1 MPFPPNLLWS
11 LKVNSSQ
18 VKHYGSGN
26 GTTPGDIS
34 DPFPP
39 SVQGISDKSSPVLL
53 CTLSSQCFSSHERI
67 LKDNSEVRGSD
78 ERDGKKE
85 QKAIHGTIWVWELVT
100 VGFKARLCL
109 FLVPRHDQSLMFLLQ
124 LQG

>member
-53 CTLSSQCFSSHERI
+53 RTLSSQSFSSHERI

-78 ERDGKKE
+78 ERDGRRFMG
-85 QKAIHGTIWVWELVT
+85 QY
-100 VGFKARLCL
+100 GFGNWL
-109 FLVPRHDQSLMFLLQ
+109 QSDSRPVCVSSWCHVMIRA
-124 LQG
+124 